1 MFSTLFYK
9 QDLGLNLSLFSL
21 LTILILA
28 ANKKEAFYNKT
39 VIVKALA
46 FSITGMAVFLYKS
59 NLAITANVVSFFIL
73 VGSISEHKASL
84 YINWLNGCYT
94 TTAAFFHRLYEQS
107 DKTGNPSRK
116 QRMDYIHR
124 LKVIGIPLVVLII
137 FIGLYKNG
145 NPMFND
151 LISKI
156 DFDFINFQWVLFG
169 LLGYY
174 LFNNIS
180 SPIAVNPI
188 TTMDLSTENTLLQ
201 AKEVPVK
208 KLENEK
214 QLGTI
219 LMSLLNVLIAF
230 FLITDIVYVLQQD
243 VTNANELSHQVHS
256 GVNALIASI
265 VFAIV
270 IILYFFRANLN
281 FYKDNAT
288 LKRLTYLW
296 IALNVFLVVIIAF
309 KNYQYIHSFGIT
321 YKRIGVNIYLLLTS
335 IGLFTTLIK
344 VYSIKN
350 LWYLLRI
357 NMQTA
362 FAVLIVA
369 SLFNWDRIITHYNL
383 NYAKATDVEYL
394 INLSDNNTLLL
405 KSYADGN
412 AFNSEDKNKVN
423 GKYHD
428 YLKALNANSWQEM
441 QYDNIKIKE

>member
-1 MFSTLFYK
+1 
-9 QDLGLNLSLFSL
+9 
-21 LTILILA
+21 
-28 ANKKEAFYNKT
+28 
-39 VIVKALA
+39 
-46 FSITGMAVFLYKS
+46 
-59 NLAITANVVSFFIL
+59 
-73 VGSISEHKASL
+73 
-84 YINWLNGCYT
+84 
-94 TTAAFFHRLYEQS
+94 
-107 DKTGNPSRK
+107 
-116 QRMDYIHR
+116 
-124 LKVIGIPLVVLII
+124 
-137 FIGLYKNG
+137 
-145 NPMFND
+145 
-151 LISKI
+151 
-156 DFDFINFQWVLFG
+156 
-169 LLGYY
+169 
-174 LFNNIS
+174 
-180 SPIAVNPI
+180 
-188 TTMDLSTENTLLQ
+188 MDLSTENTLLQ

-405 KSYADGN
+405 KSHADGN
-412 AFNSEDKNKVN
+412 AFNSEDRNKIN
-423 GKYHD
+423 GKYYD

-441 QYDNIKIKE
+441 QYDNIKVKE